1 VTTVTDREGV
11 ARLTRV
17 AKPTETSGGLMPPPR
32 QAGKTAPAKSGSDL
46 LPHTGVAR
54 LTPKAAA
61 VEQAGREFRQVMG
74 RFATG
79 VTVVTTVEKDV
90 VHGMTANGFLSVS
103 MRPPLVLVSL
113 GRCKMN
119 EMLPRSGRYGISVLS
134 HDQRHFAAHFA
145 AQKASPVEPTFTWQS
160 GLPLLEGALAHLVCR
175 VVDVHRAGDHV
186 LWIGEVEYLDH
197 RDDEPL
203 LFYTGRFGTIQ
214 EIAERESERE
224 SQRESEREQQRESER
239 EQQRESE
246 RESQRESERESDRR
260 S

>member
-1 VTTVTDREGV
+1 MAIVTEREGV

-17 AKPTETSGGLMPPPR
+17 VRPTESTGGLMPPLRPGAKR
-32 QAGKTAPAKSGSDL
+32 EPPTAHASLPPA
-46 LPHTGVAR
+46 TGVAK
-54 LTPKAAA
+54 LTPKAPAVVEAA
-61 VEQAGREFRQVMG
+61 KTFRQVMG

-79 VTVVTTVEKDV
+79 VTVVTTVEKDTI
-90 VHGMTANGFLSVS
+90 HGMTANGFLSVS
-103 MRPPLVLVSL
+103 LRPPLVLVSL
-113 GRCKMN
+113 GRCRMN

-134 HDQRHFAAHFA
+134 HEQQHFAAHFA
-145 AQKASPVEPTFTWQS
+145 AQKPSPVEPTFTWQG

-203 LFYTGRFGTIQ
+203 LFYTGRFGTIS
-214 EIAERESERE
+214 EIR
-224 SQRESEREQQRESER
+224 
-239 EQQRESE
+239 
-246 RESQRESERESDRR
+246 DR

>member
-1 VTTVTDREGV
+1 MSTVTDREGV

-17 AKPTETSGGLMPPPR
+17 ARPSGSSGLMPPPR
-32 QAGKTAPAKSGSDL
+32 PNAKREQPPAAGAPL
-46 LPHTGVAR
+46 LPQTGVAR
-54 LTPKAAA
+54 LTPKARAA
-61 VEQAGREFRQVMG
+61 EQAAKEFRHVMG

-79 VTVVTTVEKDV
+79 VTVVTTVERDT

-103 MRPPLVLVSL
+103 LRPPLVLVSL

-134 HDQRHFAAHFA
+134 HNQQHFAAHFA
-145 AQKASPVEPTFTWQS
+145 AQKASPVEPTFTWQN

-175 VVDVHRAGDHV
+175 VADVHRAGDHV

-203 LFYTGRFGTIQ
+203 LFYTGRFGTMR
-214 EIAERESERE
+214 EIA
-224 SQRESEREQQRESER
+224 
-239 EQQRESE
+239 
-246 RESQRESERESDRR
+246 DRTD
-260 S
+260 